1 MKEVMLREW
10 KDLTVDEQNKA
21 KEAETNAFIESEL
34 EFLTDDLNAE
44 RIAEDEYYR
53 EIGCAKHC
61 AETTAWF
68 IPSCYYEKHK
78 VDVDYAVETRLQSSL
93 YDAFGRSVYL

>member
-10 KDLTVDEQNKA
+10 KDLTVDEQNNA

-44 RIAEDEYYR
+44 RITEDEYYR
-53 EIGCAKHC
+53 EIGCTKHY
-61 AETTAWF
+61 AETTA
-68 IPSCYYEKHK
+68 
-78 VDVDYAVETRLQSSL
+78 
-93 YDAFGRSVYL
+93 